1 MLLAALN
8 RVNTLNTKNTAVLKS
23 NLLDYPTVIKERL
36 LVLLYQSN
44 TDLRQ
49 ELLYKT
55 ASIKGRGMHTFR
67 ILWLV
72 LSMNIETN
80 PDNLQTLYK
89 ELINYS
95 SAAYH
100 PEVRQLAFEYLS
112 YMNLVNEAVKSNLKA
127 ASSHYNWRFKSFAK
141 KMLSELE

>member
-1 MLLAALN
+1 
-8 RVNTLNTKNTAVLKS
+8 
-23 NLLDYPTVIKERL
+23 
-36 LVLLYQSN
+36 
-44 TDLRQ
+44 
-49 ELLYKT
+49 
-55 ASIKGRGMHTFR
+55 MHTFR

-112 YMNLVNEAVKSNLKA
+112 YMDLVNEEVKSNLMA
-127 ASSHYNWRFKSFAK
+127 ASNHYNWRFKSFAK

>member
-1 MLLAALN
+1 
-8 RVNTLNTKNTAVLKS
+8 
-23 NLLDYPTVIKERL
+23 KERL

-44 TDLRQ
+44 EDLRQ

-55 ASIKGRGMHTFR
+55 SSIKGRGRHTFR

-72 LSMNIETN
+72 LSLNTETN
-80 PDNLQTLYK
+80 PEKQQALYK
-89 ELINYS
+89 ELINFS

-100 PEVRQLAFEYLS
+100 PEDRQLAFEYLF
-112 YMNLVNEAVKSNLKA
+112 YMNLVNEKVKSNLKS

-141 KMLSELE
+141 KKLSELE